1 MMTEHQQEL
10 YEMLL
15 TYPRT
20 AAARKVQKRSP
31 MEFVIQHG
39 WWYEPGGAT
48 KDIEQGTVQECHKNA
63 QLLANDWDSLTYCE
77 GFALDKSGSLIVVH
91 AWVTDGTGRAIDSTW
106 DRPALPTRASRS
118 KRPSFG

>member
-1 MMTEHQQEL
+1 MMTEHQREL

-20 AAARKVQKRSP
+20 AAAKNAQKRSP

-48 KDIEQGTVQECHKNA
+48 KDIEQGTVARVPQKC
-63 QLLANDWDSLTYCE
+63 
-77 GFALDKSGSLIVVH
+77 
-91 AWVTDGTGRAIDSTW
+91 
-106 DRPALPTRASRS
+106 PASS
-118 KRPSFG
+118 Q

>member
-1 MMTEHQQEL
+1 MKEPSRDCAMMTEHQQEL

-20 AAARKVQKRSP
+20 AAARKAQKRSP

-48 KDIEQGTVQECHKNA
+48 KDIEQGGRLKGSGTLKGV
-63 QLLANDWDSLTYCE
+63 
-77 GFALDKSGSLIVVH
+77 GSLCFTE
-91 AWVTDGTGRAIDSTW
+91 VTHWRQ
-106 DRPALPTRASRS
+106 
-118 KRPSFG
+118 